1 MIVSESNSSIN
12 ETVNTKSGGS
22 LLKELL
28 MSVRENQ
35 RIAEEINEA
44 LEDHDIER
52 ILRLYDDD
60 VLVYTTRSPEMMR
73 GKEAI
78 RENIESLF
86 KGFPDFSS
94 KVLDRII
101 TDDQVVVEFENS
113 GTNTGPVD
121 TGPGRPVFPPTG
133 KEATMRGV
141 VLLKIKKGKI
151 VEFHQYY
158 DIAGL
163 MMQLGLLAAEH

>member
-1 MIVSESNSSIN
+1 
-12 ETVNTKSGGS
+12 
-22 LLKELL
+22 

-35 RIAEEINEA
+35 RIAEEIDEA
-44 LEDHDIER
+44 LQDHDVEH

-60 VLVYTTRSPEMMR
+60 VMVYTTRTSEMQR
-73 GKEAI
+73 GKNAI

-86 KGFPDFSS
+86 KGFPDASS
-94 KVLDRII
+94 KILNKII

-121 TGPGRPVFPPTG
+121 SGPGRPVFPPTG

-141 VLLKIKKGKI
+141 VLLKINKGKI

-158 DIAGL
+158 DIAGM